1 MITVRRATA
10 DDIPTLVEL
19 RFAFV
24 TEFDPD
30 EGDDDPARALVSQYL
45 RRSLSSESFVAWLVE
60 DEGCVV
66 STGGMVVY
74 ERMMRSK
81 GAGVGHEGYVLNV
94 YTLPEHRRKGHAVRV
109 MDALLDHARERGV
122 RLTLLATE
130 DGEPLYEKLGFARAE
145 RTYRWWPG

>member
-1 MITVRRATA
+1 M
-10 DDIPTLVEL
+10 LVDL

-30 EGDDDPARALVSQYL
+30 EGDDDPAREVVARYL
-45 RRSLSSESFVAWLVE
+45 ERSLDTESFVAWLVE
-60 DEGCVV
+60 DEGLVV

-94 YTLPEHRRKGHAVRV
+94 YTRPEHRRRGHAVRV
-109 MDALLDHARERGV
+109 MDALLEHARAHGV

-130 DGEPLYEKLGFARAE
+130 DGEPLYEKLGFSRAD
-145 RTYRWWPG
+145 RTYRWWPA